1 MVVSTR
7 PPESAT
13 EGEQDSTS
21 HQSPHPTPELKT
33 IRVSAAPRQGDGEL
47 SICKVPALSSDGM
60 QDSAPSLP
68 AVVASFITETVTQ
81 LLAGTH
87 DTWLDVPASQDQ
99 RAATQPALPP

>member
-1 MVVSTR
+1 M
-7 PPESAT
+7 
-13 EGEQDSTS
+13 
-21 HQSPHPTPELKT
+21 KT
-33 IRVSAAPRQGDGEL
+33 IHVSAAPRQGDGEL
-47 SICKVPALSSDGM
+47 SICKVPALSSDRM
-60 QDSAPSLP
+60 RDSAPSLP